1 VSPLVLLLLQIAVI
15 VAVGRLLGRLARLA
29 RQPGVVAEI
38 AAGILLGPSLLGALW
53 PAAFAA
59 LFPAG
64 SLDVLH
70 AVAGLGLVLF
80 MFIVGIE
87 FDPGLLRGR
96 GWTPVKVGLAGVA
109 VPFALGA
116 ALALGASGS
125 QGVPAE
131 GRVLWVLFWG
141 VALSI
146 TAFPVLA
153 RILAEG
159 KLLRSRLGALTL
171 ACAAINDVT
180 GWCILAFV
188 VAAAR
193 AAGASAGLW
202 TTVLAATYAAVML
215 LVVRPLM
222 ARIGARS
229 GEGLSLDRVA
239 LVLVLLFLSAAA
251 TEAIGI
257 HALFGAFLFGA
268 IQPRTGGFAVAIVE
282 KLETPV
288 TVALLPLF
296 FAYSGLRTEIG
307 LISTAGDL
315 ALFGTIVAVAAAG
328 KIGGSALAARWS
340 GMPWREAGALG
351 ALMNTR
357 GLMELIVLNI
367 GLDLGVIPPKI
378 FTMMVLMALV
388 TTLMTNP
395 LLHWLHPRRRAALES
410 AGRDPGRSGGGGA
423 LLCVADPRV
432 GPAMATLAAALGDG
446 RTIQALHL
454 APAER
459 VSSFLRGG
467 EPKSD
472 ALDPL
477 LGRAR
482 KLGLEVEP
490 LAFFS
495 DATVADIC
503 AVAEARRAGLVVL
516 GVHRPLIGRSFLRG
530 VAGGVL
536 ETADAPVALLL
547 DRGLHELGRVLWLDE
562 AGEAG
567 AAAGAVAEALRLGGR
582 ADPERVAL
590 EPGSGPDRSLLARA
604 AGFDLVVMALG
615 EPGSPVTS
623 REREAW
629 MQECPTSVLA
639 VAPAPRYSTVQSSQ
653 SGIRLGSNS
662 RDHQKM

>member
-1 VSPLVLLLLQIAVI
+1 VSPLILLLLQIAAI
-15 VAVGRLLGRLARLA
+15 VAVGRLLGRLARTV

-38 AAGILLGPSLLGALW
+38 LAGILLGPSLLGALW
-53 PAAFAA
+53 PAAQAA

-64 SLDVLH
+64 SLAVLH
-70 AVAGLGLVLF
+70 EVAGLGLVLF

-96 GWTPVKVGLAGVA
+96 GWTPVRVGLVSFAA
-109 VPFALGA
+109 PFALGA
-116 ALALGASGS
+116 MLAVSVDQDRGA
-125 QGVPAE
+125 PAD
-131 GRVLWVLFWG
+131 GRLIWVLFWG
-141 VALSI
+141 VAMSI

-153 RILAEG
+153 RILAER

-180 GWCILAFV
+180 GWCVLAFV

-193 AAGASAGLW
+193 TAGASAGLW
-202 TTVLAATYAAVML
+202 TTGLAAAYAAAML
-215 LVVRPLM
+215 LLVRPLM
-222 ARIGARS
+222 ARIGSRS

-239 LVLVLLFLSAAA
+239 LVLVLLFASAAA

-268 IQPRTGGFAVAIVE
+268 IQPRTGGFAKAIVE

-315 ALFGTIVAVAAAG
+315 ALFGTIVAVAASG
-328 KIGGSALAARWS
+328 MIGGSAIAARWS
-340 GMPWREAGALG
+340 GIPWREAGALG
-351 ALMNTR
+351 ALLNTR

-395 LLHWLHPRRRAALES
+395 LLHWLHPRRRAAMES
-410 AGRDPGRSGGGGA
+410 AGRDPRRPEGGGV

-432 GPAMATLAAALGDG
+432 GPAMATLAGALEGG

-454 APAER
+454 MQADRA
-459 VSSFLRGG
+459 SAFLLGG
-467 EPKSD
+467 EPRSD

-482 KLGLEVEP
+482 ALGLDIEP

-495 DATVADIC
+495 NAPAADIC
-503 AVAEARRAGLVVL
+503 AVAEARRVDLVVM
-516 GVHRPLIGRSFLRG
+516 GVHRPLIGRSFL
-530 VAGGVL
+530 GGVVGVVL
-536 ETADAPVALLL
+536 ESPCSAVALLL
-547 DRGLHELGRVLWLDE
+547 DRGLHDPRRVLWLDE
-562 AGEAG
+562 TGEAG
-567 AAAGAVAEALRLGGR
+567 AAAGVLAKALEQGGR
-582 ADPERVAL
+582 VAVERVAVDK
-590 EPGSGPDRSLLARA
+590 GSGPDRALLTRA
-604 AGFDLVVMALG
+604 AGFDLVVLALRDPDSRTTG
-615 EPGSPVTS
+615 RS
-623 REREAW
+623 RETW
-629 MQECPTSVLA
+629 LQECPTSVAA
-639 VAPAPRYSTVQSSQ
+639 VAPAATCPLPPPR
-653 SGIRLGSNS
+653 
-662 RDHQKM
+662 